1 MSVVLFEFSQRFV
14 LRYYRS
20 AVPSLWEDNMDST
33 TLIIV
38 IVVLVLLFG
47 GGGWYGRGR
56 WF

>member
-1 MSVVLFEFSQRFV
+1 MSVVLFEFSQRSV

-33 TLIIV
+33 TLLIII
-38 IVVLVLLFG
+38 IVVLLIG